1 MSNEFPSWDD
11 LSDLE
16 RADCTFSDMYK
27 DAHGVRPHGISTQ
40 GWTLED
46 FGREFDRLQLII
58 EREEQDRILRENQ
71 AIIHFERRLQELG
84 KLGAADRDEA
94 IRWCL
99 MSDKAQDLEH
109 LAWLNELPWNY
120 FPRAQV
126 KSGDGRYDAEQG
138 DES

>member
-1 MSNEFPSWDD
+1 MSNEFRNWEE

-16 RADCTFSDMYK
+16 RAECTWWDMYK
-27 DAHGVRPHGISTQ
+27 DAHGFRPRGISTQ

-46 FGREFDRLQLII
+46 FGREFDRLEQII
-58 EREEQDRILRENQ
+58 DREEADRVKQEQQ
-71 AIIHFERRLQELG
+71 AIIHFERRLQDLV
-84 KLGAADRDEA
+84 KLGAAGRDDA

-99 MSDKAQDLEH
+99 VADKASDLEH

-120 FPRAQV
+120 FSRAQV
-126 KSGDGRYDAEQG
+126 LSGDSRYDAEQG

>member
-1 MSNEFPSWDD
+1 MSNEFRNWEE

-16 RADCTFSDMYK
+16 RAECTFSDMYK
-27 DAHGVRPHGISTQ
+27 DAHGFRPRGVDTSN
-40 GWTLED
+40 WTLED
-46 FGREFDRLQLII
+46 FGREFDRLEQII
-58 EREEQDRILRENQ
+58 NREEQDRILRENQ

-84 KLGAADRDEA
+84 KLGAVDRADA

-120 FPRAQV
+120 FPKQA
-126 KSGDGRYDAEQG
+126 
-138 DES
+138 